1 MMREMAYAAAVVEE
15 VAAGMDNTPNIDG
28 GERVAAGL
36 ERSGCATEHVG
47 GGGGGLPQDG
57 GAPRND
63 EVGGGG
69 ASKHDE
75 ET

>member
-47 GGGGGLPQDG
+47 GGGGLPQDG